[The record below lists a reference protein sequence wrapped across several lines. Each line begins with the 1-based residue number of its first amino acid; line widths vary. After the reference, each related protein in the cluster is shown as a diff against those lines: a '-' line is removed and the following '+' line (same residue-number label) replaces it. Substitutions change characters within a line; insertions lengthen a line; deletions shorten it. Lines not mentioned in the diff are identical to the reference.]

1 MADFDLGSADKE
13 PSFSSDVPPTRKQKV
28 ELRRKQSRRT
38 NQSQPQSPPP
48 VNEQPA
54 NSIDIGEI
62 ASFIFGLVVL
72 VAIIYGV
79 FYIGSVVVNWFTEDE
94 PTISAGNHSTL
105 RNPMSSTNNETDRR
119 LQNAIKN
126 SRDSTKSEP
135 QSVAQPNITVHKLS
149 NIQSGTCKIGQ
160 FKSQGGLI
168 TIGSKS
174 IKTNWRRIEF
184 INCVERGDENYLIA
198 EGYGNKAV
206 SYLVIDNTSALS
218 KSSIYGCV
226 LHSKYK
232 VIKKKPASFLPIT
245 CSEASLQSLR

>member
-1 MADFDLGSADKE
+1 MTE
-13 PSFSSDVPPTRKQKV
+13 PSLD
-28 ELRRKQSRRT
+28 ELRRISRERKRQQT
-38 NQSQPQSPPP
+38 NTGRSSSSNQNRHRASP
-48 VNEQPA
+48 VNPQPA
-54 NSIDIGEI
+54 QQPSTSLDIGEI
-62 ASFIFGLVVL
+62 VSVIFGLVVL
-72 VAIIYGV
+72 AAIIYGV
-79 FYIGSVVVNWFTEDE
+79 FYIGSGIVNWFTEDE

-119 LQNAIKN
+119 LQNAMEN
-126 SRDSTKSEP
+126 SRGSTKSEP
-135 QSVAQPNITVHKLS
+135 QSVSQPNITVHKLS
-149 NIQSGTCKIGQ
+149 NIQSGTCEIGQ

-174 IKTNWRRIEF
+174 IKTNWRKIEF
-184 INCVERGDENYLIA
+184 INCVERGDESYLIA